1 MAPSNSNP
9 IGKLERWKPVPGH
22 EGAYEVSDLG
32 RVRSLE
38 RWVTY
43 RDGRGRRQRGRVL
56 KLLADGNGYLRVN
69 MAGVTRHVHILV
81 LEAFD
86 QPRPAGME
94 ACHGPGGK
102 TDNRL
107 SNLRWAT
114 RSENLGA
121 DKHRDGTMAYA
132 KLDVARVLACL
143 ARHAGGESY
152 AAIAADYNVTK
163 VTVWNVV
170 NGRSWRH
177 LTRLA
182 PRGLDDRPGRTR
194 SKRLFSWMA

>member
-1 MAPSNSNP
+1 LNQGGP
-9 IGKLERWKPVPGH
+9 ERWKPVPGC

-38 RWVTY
+38 RRVEY

-56 KLLADGNGYLRVN
+56 KLLPDGNGYLRAN
-69 MAGVTRHVHILV
+69 LAGATRHVHVLV

-86 QPRPAGME
+86 RPRPAGME

-132 KLDVARVLACL
+132 KLDEAMVLACL

-152 AAIAADYNVTK
+152 AAIAADYNVSK
-163 VTVWNVV
+163 ITVWNAV

-177 LTRLA
+177 LTGLA
-182 PRGLDDRPGRTR
+182 PRGQTTTSGAPGV
-194 SKRLFSWMA
+194 SG